1 MEEFAARLSFNLNRP
16 VRDRTGLKGKYN
28 IMLRYLFAKT
38 LASTDDP
45 QGGSVALDPID
56 AIQSQLGLRLY
67 MAKEILEVLVVDHI
81 EKMPTEN

>member
-1 MEEFAARLSFNLNRP
+1 
-16 VRDRTGLKGKYN
+16 
-28 IMLRYLFAKT
+28 LFAKT